1 MSVEVC
7 PDGTRISEFDY
18 QTQRK
23 KNIEKIGNYYDKV
36 LTNYTNKYQIYA
48 NKKYANDTDEQ
59 ENADYLLKERGN
71 ISKLNTHMI
80 DIKRNVNNLIL
91 DDFSDIKKQLKEI
104 NKIEHEL
111 TKGRQSVKELNLKLS
126 EKENNLLTYSSN
138 LKDTKNAKENESY
151 YYNVYLAS
159 MGLLI
164 VIICILS
171 YLIINPTTYTTTYTT
186 RNNNKNVS
194 NNSIIDNLNNFIN
207 NNLKS
212 KNTNQSNLFNNI
224 LQNTNTNKPVN
235 TNTNTNT
242 NKPVNTNTN
251 TNTNKPVNTNTNTN
265 INKPVNTNTN
275 TNINK
280 PVNTNTNTK
289 SNNMTS
295 NIKNYVNNTMTT
307 STNNKSSKS
316 NNLTN
321 NMINNILSN
330 KN

>member
-18 QTQRK
+18 KTQRK

-104 NKIEHEL
+104 NKMEHEL

-235 TNTNTNT
+235 TNTN
-242 NKPVNTNTN
+242 KPVN
-251 TNTNKPVNTNTNTN
+251 TNTNKPVNTNTN
-265 INKPVNTNTN
+265 KPVNTNTN
-275 TNINK
+275 
-280 PVNTNTNTK
+280 K
-289 SNNMTS
+289 SNNMMK

>member
-1 MSVEVC
+1 MSVEVS
-7 PDGTRISEFDY
+7 PDETRISEFDY
-18 QTQRK
+18 QTQKK

-104 NKIEHEL
+104 NKMEHEL

-224 LQNTNTNKPVN
+224 LQNTNT
-235 TNTNTNT
+235 TNQ
-242 NKPVNTNTN
+242 
-251 TNTNKPVNTNTNTN
+251 
-265 INKPVNTNTN
+265 
-275 TNINK
+275 
-280 PVNTNTNTK
+280 
-289 SNNMTS
+289 
-295 NIKNYVNNTMTT
+295 
-307 STNNKSSKS
+307 
-316 NNLTN
+316 
-321 NMINNILSN
+321 
-330 KN
+330 

>member
-104 NKIEHEL
+104 NKMEHEL

-235 TNTNTNT
+235 TNTN
-242 NKPVNTNTN
+242 
-251 TNTNKPVNTNTNTN
+251 
-265 INKPVNTNTN
+265 
-275 TNINK
+275 INK

-289 SNNMTS
+289 SNNMMK

>member
-104 NKIEHEL
+104 NKMEHEL

-126 EKENNLLTYSSN
+126 ERENNLLTYSSN

-171 YLIINPTTYTTTYTT
+171 YLIMQPTTYTT
-186 RNNNKNVS
+186 RNNSKNVS

-224 LQNTNTNKPVN
+224 IQNTNTNKPVN
-235 TNTNTNT
+235 
-242 NKPVNTNTN
+242 
-251 TNTNKPVNTNTNTN
+251 
-265 INKPVNTNTN
+265 NTNTN

>member
-104 NKIEHEL
+104 NKMEHEL

-126 EKENNLLTYSSN
+126 ERENNLLTYSSN

-235 TNTNTNT
+235 TNTNTN
-242 NKPVNTNTN
+242 
-251 TNTNKPVNTNTNTN
+251 
-265 INKPVNTNTN
+265 
-275 TNINK
+275 INK

>member
-7 PDGTRISEFDY
+7 PNGTRISEFDY

-104 NKIEHEL
+104 NKMEHEL

-171 YLIINPTTYTTTYTT
+171 YLIINPTTYTT
-186 RNNNKNVS
+186 RNNSKNVS

-224 LQNTNTNKPVN
+224 IQNTNTNKPVNN

-251 TNTNKPVNTNTNTN
+251 KPVN
-265 INKPVNTNTN
+265 
-275 TNINK
+275 
-280 PVNTNTNTK
+280 NTNTK

-295 NIKNYVNNTMTT
+295 NIKNYVNNTMTP

>member
-7 PDGTRISEFDY
+7 QNGTRISEFDY

-104 NKIEHEL
+104 NKMEHEL

-251 TNTNKPVNTNTNTN
+251 TNTNKPVNTN
-265 INKPVNTNTN
+265 IN